1 MSKRHRQRRCQ
12 LNKAVAVLSNII
24 KQHGLCKPVR
34 FTRPHISFSKTKKNE
49 KKNGAYGLFL
59 GAVML
64 SLPRRENG
72 CKPFCN
78 AACAELGLF
87 RISIAFPRRCAVV
100 SAAA

>member
-1 MSKRHRQRRCQ
+1 MVVPA
-12 LNKAVAVLSNII
+12 NAF
-24 KQHGLCKPVR
+24 LCKPVH
-34 FTRPHISFSKTKKNE
+34 FTCGHLFSLKNT
-49 KKNGAYGLFL
+49 GPMDFL

-72 CKPFCN
+72 CMPFCN